1 MGGLLAALLACGA
14 VAADDVIDVQR
25 SIRVLENPTS
35 ELNEEDFRL
44 IDQAKAVGEGAQAD
58 PILRDIAQGGRMALE
73 GALEEQLAMSPAPG
87 PAQDGEPKPSI
98 LVFVSAAMGTGA
110 LQDVLAELRTERD
123 AVALIRGGRD
133 GQSLGDVLR
142 ALRDLIGEVT
152 EGGVAP
158 RLALDP
164 NPFRTY
170 KIEAVPTLV
179 WVDATGKEVARAQGI
194 ANVVWF
200 KDEVIK
206 KGRRG
211 NLGSYGSAVA
221 VIERDMAEMIS
232 ERLAQ
237 IDLTE
242 QAEAAR
248 QRFWDNLDYL
258 ELPQAE
264 RARVRLLDPTFEVT
278 QTVASPD
285 GTVLAQA
292 GDRINPLE
300 RVPFPDVVVVF
311 DATREAHLAFVRE
324 QIALHR
330 DRPITLISSV
340 FARAGGWDWLM
351 RTSDAV
357 GRPVHLLQEDLR
369 SRFAV
374 ERVPTVIT
382 AEGLRFRIEE
392 FVPQAHVSVAAVAL
406 EEASHA
412 R

>member
-25 SIRVLENPTS
+25 SIRVLENPAS
-35 ELNEEDFRL
+35 ELNEQDFRL
-44 IDQAKAVGEGAQAD
+44 IDQAKAVGEGAPAD

-87 PAQDGEPKPSI
+87 PAQDGEPNPSI
-98 LVFVSAAMGTGA
+98 LVFVSASMGTGA

-179 WVDATGKEVARAQGI
+179 WVDATGKEIARAQGI
-194 ANVVWF
+194 ANVAWF
-200 KDEVIK
+200 KNEVVN

-211 NLGSYGSAVA
+211 DLGSYGSAVA
-221 VIERDMAEMIS
+221 VVERDMAEMIS

-278 QTVASPD
+278 QTVATPD

-300 RVPFPDVVVVF
+300 RVPFPDVVLVF

-340 FARAGGWDWLM
+340 FAREGGWDWLM

-357 GRPVHLLQEDLR
+357 GRPVHLLQEDVR
-369 SRFAV
+369 SRFAI

-382 AEGLRFRIEE
+382 AEGLRFRVEE
-392 FVPQAHVSVAAVAL
+392 FVPQAQARAAAVAP
-406 EEASHA
+406 EEAPNA